1 ANAVATV
8 HPAIA
13 NGRATAHPTRR
24 LRRRPAESLR
34 RNVRPAP
41 ASRGVRAR
49 RFRPARVRQ
58 DRSRWIRAVRPAPS
72 RNGVLACDPVLASTC
87 AAMDGAISAL
97 CHPLPV
103 SRGTTMA
110 DSKLSREHSL
120 ALLHKLA
127 NDDGFRSRYE
137 QKPAAAL
144 AELGVP
150 HETIANL
157 KGSCLAPASLANKD
171 HFALAHA

>member
-1 ANAVATV
+1 
-8 HPAIA
+8 
-13 NGRATAHPTRR
+13 
-24 LRRRPAESLR
+24 
-34 RNVRPAP
+34 
-41 ASRGVRAR
+41 
-49 RFRPARVRQ
+49 
-58 DRSRWIRAVRPAPS
+58 
-72 RNGVLACDPVLASTC
+72 
-87 AAMDGAISAL
+87 MDGAISAL
-97 CHPLPV
+97 CHPLPI

-150 HETIANL
+150 HETIVNL
-157 KGSCLAPASLANKD
+157 KASCLSANSLADKS
-171 HFALAHA
+171 HFVEAHKQLAGATANTCVEMIVPTAKMDFGSQN